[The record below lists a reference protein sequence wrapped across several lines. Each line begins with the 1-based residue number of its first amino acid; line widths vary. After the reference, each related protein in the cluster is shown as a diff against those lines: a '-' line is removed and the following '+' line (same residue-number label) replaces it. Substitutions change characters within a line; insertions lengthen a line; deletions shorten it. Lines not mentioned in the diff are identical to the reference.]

1 MTALAR
7 RRSLLF
13 GGCALCAA
21 AATAG
26 CAGTVTDRPAASPQL
41 LSAAEAEI
49 ARSGR
54 APRRAL
60 SDQEAAAIFQRVGA
74 RLAPSAQRLCREVGK
89 RPGGVGAVCEWRIG
103 LDRSEEVNAY
113 AGPGGVVVLHKGVI
127 EAARNDDEVA
137 LVMGHEMGHQTANH
151 IGRGQRNAALGSLG
165 GALIGGLLG
174 AGLGVAPDALVDTGA
189 RLGGTAG
196 RLYFSKEQ
204 EREADF
210 LAARAM
216 RDAGFDIRRGRGFLV
231 TLAQLSGEGRGA
243 SFLATHP
250 AGPDRLASFDAAV
263 AQLI

>member
-1 MTALAR
+1 MTAPAR
-7 RRSLLF
+7 RALLF

-21 AATAG
+21 
-26 CAGTVTDRPAASPQL
+26 CAGTVTDRPSASPQL

-54 APRRAL
+54 APRREL

-74 RLAPSAQRLCREVGK
+74 RLTPSAQRLCREVGQQS
-89 RPGGVGAVCEWRIG
+89 GGRGAVCEWRVG
-103 LDRSEEVNAY
+103 LDRSEDVNAF
-113 AGPGGVVVLHKGVI
+113 AGPGGVIVLHKGVI

-137 LVMGHEMGHQTANH
+137 LVMGHEMGHQIANH
-151 IGRGQRNAALGSLG
+151 IGRGQQNATLGALG
-165 GALIGGLLG
+165 GALLGAFVG
-174 AGLGVAPDALVDTGA
+174 AGLGIPADGLSRTGA
-189 RLGGTAG
+189 QLGGAAG

-231 TLAQLSGEGRGA
+231 TLAQMSGGSRGA
-243 SFLATHP
+243 AFLATHP

-263 AQLI
+263 ARLI